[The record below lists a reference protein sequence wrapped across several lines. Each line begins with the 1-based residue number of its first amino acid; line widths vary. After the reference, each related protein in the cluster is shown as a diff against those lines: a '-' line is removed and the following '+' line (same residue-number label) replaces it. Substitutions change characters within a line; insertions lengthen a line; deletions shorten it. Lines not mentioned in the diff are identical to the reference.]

1 LESLFG
7 DEVKSMRRIPFPSA
21 ALAAGLVVLLTGCAG
36 ETPTSPTSSGGG
48 GGNGGS
54 GSCAVAI
61 AMVSTSQSPV
71 VGTEVVVRA
80 AVTKAGASVPD
91 GTSVQ
96 LSTDLGVFAEN
107 GLQTVSKTTVGGAAD
122 VTLYSVNPGP
132 AHVKATND
140 CGSASITIT
149 YSGVQTLGPYV
160 SSFQPQS
167 GSCAGGDSVT
177 FLGGL
182 FGNTPGS
189 VFFGGAPA
197 SIVNWANSSITVT
210 TPAHTLKNSLVPE
223 TVNVV
228 VVAAAGQA
236 APVTFTYFCVA
247 QRMSVASINPIAGSP
262 GGGDT
267 VAILGSHFGSNIATT
282 QVTFCGLPAQVTNV
296 QDTQINVTTPAHT
309 LANPAVS
316 ESCPVVVT
324 RDLGLVSVQAA
335 TSPTPFVY
343 KGSGAGGACNTD
355 PTFYLSSLS
364 PNTGTPDGGTIVTVT
379 GNGFPSNPAL
389 LLVTFGGIP
398 GTVVGTPS
406 STSFQ
411 VSSPRFTLAS
421 PTVPQTVDVVVT
433 DLGSASQR
441 CARAAGS
448 FIYTVQ
454 ALDPSFYS
462 VSPRTGPNDQSTRAT
477 IFGANFQ
484 FPMQVFMTGGTCGA
498 QRVEASVISVAPTQ
512 IIFNTPI
519 AVGGNACLAGQLVDI
534 VILNPATGKTATCAG
549 CFKYYSCP
557 LVGNAS
563 PSVGDAVQSTT
574 VVITG
579 NNFAEPAVLNFRLA
593 GSSTPL
599 VSLSPTSISNTSIIV
614 TLPPL
619 QTLLGGSLSCSN
631 QDGFIDI
638 TFPGLTCSPSPL
650 SVPFSYHASPP
661 TVTAA
666 SPNNL
671 SQDGSIYPATGSPA
685 TITVAGTNF
694 AAPVTVTLLKDGS
707 PVSNTPVNT
716 ANVSNPTSLS
726 FTAPAVPAGS
736 FNKNLCG
743 LNSSGVVNVP
753 TSFGIRVRNTLTG
766 CFFDLPNVLLYNPSD
781 TTCHA
786 SVAITT
792 TSPLTDGVNGSP
804 YTMTFAA
811 AFGTTPYTWAIT
823 GGSLPAGMSPGSLAS
838 TTGVFSGTPT
848 ATGTY
853 LFTVTVTDALSQSD
867 SRTFSWTVN

>member
-1 LESLFG
+1 
-7 DEVKSMRRIPFPSA
+7 MRRIPFPSA
-21 ALAAGLVVLLTGCAG
+21 ALAAGLAVLLTGCAG

-48 GGNGGS
+48 GNGGS

-61 AMVSTSQSPV
+61 AMVATSQSPV

-80 AVTKAGASVPD
+80 AVTKSGSAVAD
-91 GTSVQ
+91 GTSVL

-132 AHVKATND
+132 AHVKATYD
-140 CGSASITIT
+140 CASASITVT
-149 YSGVQTLGPYV
+149 YAGTQTLGPYV

-167 GSCAGGDSVT
+167 GSCAGGDAVT

-182 FGNTPGS
+182 FGNTAGS

-197 SIVNWANSSITVT
+197 SIVSWANNSITVT
-210 TPAHTLKNSLVPE
+210 TPAHALKNSLVPE

-228 VVAAAGQA
+228 IVGSGGQT
-236 APVTFTYFCVA
+236 APVVFTYFCVA
-247 QRMSVASINPIAGSP
+247 QRMSVSSISPTAGSP
-262 GGGDT
+262 GGDDA
-267 VAILGSHFGSNIATT
+267 VVIFGSHFGSNIATT
-282 QVTFCGLPAQVTNV
+282 QVTFCNLPAQVTAV
-296 QDTQINVTTPAHT
+296 SDSQVNVTTPAHT

-324 RDLGLVSVQAA
+324 RDLGLVSVQSA

-441 CARAAGS
+441 CARAAGA

-484 FPMQVFMTGGTCGA
+484 FPMQVFMTGGACGA

-557 LVGNAS
+557 LAGNAS
-563 PSVGDAVQSTT
+563 PSVGSPTQPTT

-579 NNFAEPAVLNFRLA
+579 NNFAEPAVLNYRLA

-599 VSLSPTSISNTSIIV
+599 ASLAVTSISNTSIIV
-614 TLPPL
+614 TMPPL
-619 QTLLGGSLSCSN
+619 QSLVGGALSCTN
-631 QDGFIDI
+631 TDGFIDI
-638 TFPGLTCSPSPL
+638 TFPGLTCSPSTL
-650 SVPFSYHASPP
+650 SVPFSYHANPP
-661 TVTAA
+661 TATAA
-666 SPNNL
+666 SPTNL
-671 SQDGSIYPATGSPA
+671 SQDGSAYPATGSPA
-685 TITVAGTNF
+685 TITVVGTNF
-694 AAPVTVTLLKDGS
+694 AAPVTVTLIKDGS
-707 PVSNTPVNT
+707 PVPNTPVNT

-736 FNKNLCG
+736 FNRNNCG
-743 LNSSGVVNVP
+743 LNGVVNVP
-753 TSFGIRVRNTLTG
+753 TSFGIRITNTLTG
-766 CFFDLPNVLLYNPSD
+766 CSVDLPNVLLYNPSD

-792 TSPLTDGVNGSP
+792 TSPLTAGVNNSP
-804 YTMTFAA
+804 YSMTFTAA
-811 AFGTTPYTWAIT
+811 GGTTPYTWAIT
-823 GGSLPAGMSPGSLAS
+823 GGNLPAGMNPGSLAP

-853 LFTVTVTDALSQSD
+853 LFTVTVTDATSQSD
-867 SRTFSWTVN
+867 SRLFSWTVN

>member
-1 LESLFG
+1 
-7 DEVKSMRRIPFPSA
+7 MRRIPFPSA

-132 AHVKATND
+132 AHVKAAND

-197 SIVNWANSSITVT
+197 SIVNWANNSITVT
-210 TPAHTLKNSLVPE
+210 TPAHTLKSSLVPE

-433 DLGSASQR
+433 DLGSAAQR

-563 PSVGDAVQSTT
+563 PSVGDAVQATT

-579 NNFAEPAVLNFRLA
+579 NNFAEPAVVNFRLA

-614 TLPPL
+614 TMPPL
-619 QTLLGGSLSCSN
+619 KTLLGGSLSCSN

-666 SPNNL
+666 SPNA
-671 SQDGSIYPATGSPA
+671 SVQAGGT

-694 AAPVTVTLLKDGS
+694 AAPMTVQMLIGG
-707 PVSNTPVNT
+707 TPVGVPVL
-716 ANVSNPTSLS
+716 ANVSNPTAMTFVTPPLPDSAFLKVPCAPGGS
-726 FTAPAVPAGS
+726 GPFTGTQSVS
-736 FNKNLCG
+736 T
-743 LNSSGVVNVP
+743 V
-753 TSFGIRVRNTLTG
+753 FGIRVQNATTT
-766 CFFDLPNVLLYNPSD
+766 CSYDLPDVVTYTPTD
-781 TTCHA
+781 TSCKA
-786 SVAITT
+786 AVAITT
-792 TSPLTDGVNGSP
+792 TSPIPDGVNGSP
-804 YTMTFAA
+804 YTTTFAA
-811 AFGTTPYTWAIT
+811 VGGTTPYTWTVT
-823 GGSLPAGMSPGSLAS
+823 GGTLPAGITGASLAP
-838 TTGVFSGTPT
+838 TTGVLSGTPT

-853 LFTVTVTDALSQSD
+853 TFTVTVSDGGGHTDSKL
-867 SRTFSWTVN
+867 FSWTVN